1 MFLCVLDFATK
12 IIDKAYNSLL
22 SPSFRVKSERAILA
36 VAIASYIVHLIVIL
50 LVNQKIISIESS
62 FFSSPIAAIYTPF
75 SFILI
80 YEVYLLIF
88 FLPKSIS
95 YYIGK
100 QYEIIMLIVIR
111 KIFKDISNIE
121 LSSDW
126 FKIESDLQFTYDV
139 LTSLILFF
147 LIFLFYKNII
157 NKKEQE
163 SEDTIVPKIRSIKKF
178 ISFKKILAVL
188 LVPVLVI
195 LSIYTISNWSMLMLS
210 DYQFGLYE
218 FKNINNIFFDEF
230 FTILIIVD
238 VLLLLSSLFYS
249 DKFYKIIRN
258 SGFVISTILIKTSF
272 SAEGLVSNALIIGSV
287 LFGLLILVIHNF
299 YEKNTAYFSRKY

>member
-1 MFLCVLDFATK
+1 MFLCVLNFATK

-163 SEDTIVPKIRSIKKF
+163 SEDTVVPKIRSIKKF

-299 YEKNTAYFSRKY
+299 YEKNAAYFSRKY